1 MDLLEGPSA
10 YPLQTMKKVKAF
22 VLIMFLPT
30 TRKELDDQGIDRLDV
45 ILVTGDTYIDSPF
58 MGASLI
64 GRVLESQGFTVGIIA
79 QPDTDNGRDIS
90 RLGEP
95 RLFWGITG
103 GAVDSMVA
111 NYTASKK
118 RRKQDDYTPGGKNT
132 RRPDRAVIVYT
143 NLVRRFFK
151 PTVPIVLGGI
161 EASLRRIAHY
171 DFWSNKIRRSILFD
185 AKADY
190 LLFGM
195 AHAGIVELA
204 RVLANRLKTGK
215 RLKTDNRPA
224 KMSTETQD
232 PAAQIAGLGYIAK
245 TPKGIELPPYEAVVK
260 DKALYIKSFKIFYDN
275 TDPMYARPLSQA
287 HAGRFLILN
296 PPAPFSSTREMDKIH
311 DLNFQRDVHPYYR
324 ALGHVRAMDTI
335 RFSIPTHYGCYG
347 ECNFCAIT
355 VHQGRTVRWRSKESI
370 IAEAKKMTRDKD
382 FKGYIFDL
390 GGPTAN
396 MYGFECQKKLK
407 KGACTHRRCL
417 FPDPCPSLSPDHG
430 PQMALLKEISR
441 LAGVKKVFLNSGIRH
456 DLILTD
462 KHKGRAYLKQVIAA
476 HVSGQMKLAPEHCA
490 PGVLAL
496 MGKPGTETLLAFKH
510 QFDRI
515 SKTLNK
521 KQYLTY
527 YLIAAHP
534 GCSMREMNE
543 LKEFTRNEL
552 HITPEQVQI
561 FTPTPSTFSTLMYY
575 TGKDPFAFVP
585 IFVEKDPRTKERQ
598 KQVVTRKTDGRA
610 KALPRQ
616 NRHQGK
622 FPRPDKKNRRRKK

>member
-1 MDLLEGPSA
+1 
-10 YPLQTMKKVKAF
+10 
-22 VLIMFLPT
+22 MFLPT
-30 TRKELDDQGIDRLDV
+30 TRKELEDRGVERLDV

-58 MGASLI
+58 MGVSLI
-64 GRVLESQGFTVGIIA
+64 GRVLESKGFTVGIIA
-79 QPDTDNGRDIS
+79 QPDTDSDRDIS

-118 RRKQDDYTPGGKNT
+118 RRKQDDYTPGSQNN

-171 DFWSNKIRRSILFD
+171 DFWSNKIRRAILFD

-195 AHAGIVELA
+195 AHAGIVALA
-204 RVLANRLKTGK
+204 RALDDK
-215 RLKTDNRPA
+215 LKTDNRQVAMPE
-224 KMSTETQD
+224 ETQD
-232 PAAQIAGLGYIAK
+232 PVTQIRGLGYISK
-245 TPKGIELPPYEAVVK
+245 TPKGIALPSYEAVMR
-260 DKALYIKSFKIFYDN
+260 DKNLYLQSFKTFYDN
-275 TDPMYARPLSQA
+275 TDPMIAQPLSQA
-287 HAGRFLILN
+287 HGDRFLVLN
-296 PPAPFSSTREMDKIH
+296 PPAPFSSTQEMDEIH
-311 DLNFQRDVHPYYR
+311 DLNFQRDVHPYYG

-355 VHQGRTVRWRSKESI
+355 VHQGRTVRWRSKDSI
-370 IAEAKKMTRDKD
+370 IAEAKKMTRDKE

-396 MYGFECQKKLK
+396 MYGFECEKKLK
-407 KGACTHRRCL
+407 KGACSHRRCL
-417 FPDPCPSLSPDHG
+417 FPTPCPSLSPDHG

-441 LAGVKKVFLNSGIRH
+441 IAGVKKVFLNSGIRH
-456 DLILTD
+456 DLILMD
-462 KHKGRAYLKQVIAA
+462 EQKGQAYLKQVIDA
-476 HVSGQMKLAPEHCA
+476 HVSGQMKLAPEHCV
-490 PGVLAL
+490 PRVLAL
-496 MGKPGTETLLAFKH
+496 MGKPGVESLVAFKH
-510 QFDRI
+510 RFDSI
-515 SKTLNK
+515 CKMLKK

-534 GCSMREMNE
+534 GCSIREMNE
-543 LKEFTRNEL
+543 LKEFTRNQL

-575 TGKDPFAFVP
+575 TGIDPFAMVP
-585 IFVEKDPRTKERQ
+585 VFVEKDPQAKEKQ
-598 KQVVTRKTDGRA
+598 KQIVTPKTEHQI
-610 KALPRQ
+610 KAPYRE
-616 NRHQGK
+616 NRELSK
-622 FPRPDKKNRRRKK
+622 FSKQSKKSRSRKK

>member
-1 MDLLEGPSA
+1 
-10 YPLQTMKKVKAF
+10 
-22 VLIMFLPT
+22 MFLPT
-30 TRKELDDQGIDRLDV
+30 TRKELDDRGISQLDV
-45 ILVTGDTYIDSPF
+45 ILVTGDTYIDSAF
-58 MGASLI
+58 MGVSLI
-64 GRVLESQGFTVGIIA
+64 GRVLEAHGFTVGIIA
-79 QPDTDNGRDIS
+79 QPDTDSDRDIT

-118 RRKQDDYTPGGKNT
+118 RRKQDDYTPGGENT

-151 PTVPIVLGGI
+151 STAPIVLGGI

-195 AHAGIVELA
+195 AHAGVVELA
-204 RVLANRLKTGK
+204 RALDNKPKTAP
-215 RLKTDNRPA
+215 DDAEDPV
-224 KMSTETQD
+224 TQI
-232 PAAQIAGLGYIAK
+232 PGLGYIARA
-245 TPKGIELPPYEAVVK
+245 PKGIELPSYEDVLR
-260 DKALYIKSFKIFYDN
+260 DKNLYIQSFKTFYDN
-275 TDPMYARPLSQA
+275 TDPTLARPLSQA
-287 HAGRFLILN
+287 HADRFLVLN
-296 PPAPFSSTREMDKIH
+296 PPAPFSTTQEMDDIH
-311 DLNFQRDVHPYYR
+311 DLDFQRDVHPYYR
-324 ALGHVRAMDTI
+324 SLGHVRAMDTI

-370 IAEAKKMTRDKD
+370 IAEAEKMTRDRD

-396 MYGFECQKKLK
+396 MYGFECEKKLK
-407 KGACTHRRCL
+407 KGACSHRRCL
-417 FPDPCPSLSPDHG
+417 FPTPCPFLAPDHG
-430 PQMALLKEISR
+430 PQMDLLNEISR

-456 DLILTD
+456 DLILGD
-462 KHKGRAYLKQVIAA
+462 KQKGQAYLKQVISD
-476 HVSGQMKLAPEHCA
+476 HVSGQMKLAPEHCV

-496 MGKPGTETLLAFKH
+496 MGKPGMESLVEFKH
-510 QFDRI
+510 RFDNI
-515 SKTLNK
+515 CKTLNK

-534 GCSMREMNE
+534 GCTINEMNE
-543 LKEFTRNEL
+543 LKAFTRNEL

-575 TGKDPFAFVP
+575 TGIDPFAMVP
-585 IFVEKDPRTKERQ
+585 VFVEKDLRAKERQ
-598 KQVVTRKTDGRA
+598 KQVVTRPPDDRTKSA
-610 KALPRQ
+610 PRQ
-616 NRHQGK
+616 NQNQGRFSGK
-622 FPRPDKKNRRRKK
+622 GRKNRSRKK

>member
-1 MDLLEGPSA
+1 
-10 YPLQTMKKVKAF
+10 
-22 VLIMFLPT
+22 MFLPT
-30 TRKELDDQGIDRLDV
+30 TRKELDHRGIDQLDI

-58 MGASLI
+58 MGAGLV
-64 GRVLESQGFTVGIIA
+64 GRVLESKGFTVGIIA
-79 QPDTDNGRDIS
+79 QPVTENDRDIS

-118 RRKQDDYTPGGKNT
+118 RRKRDDYTPGGENT
-132 RRPDRAVIVYT
+132 RRPDRAVIIYT

-195 AHAGIVELA
+195 AHTSIVELA
-204 RVLANRLKTGK
+204 RALNNRKAATQEI
-215 RLKTDNRPA
+215 D
-224 KMSTETQD
+224 QD
-232 PAAQIAGLGYIAK
+232 PVTQIAGIGYIAK
-245 TPKGIELPPYEAVVK
+245 APKGIELPAYEAVVK
-260 DKALYIKSFKIFYDN
+260 DKNLYIQSFKTFYDN
-275 TDPMYARPLSQA
+275 TDPTTARALSQA
-287 HAGRFLILN
+287 HADRFLVLN
-296 PPAPFSSTREMDKIH
+296 PPAPYSSTQEMDEIH
-311 DLNFQRDVHPYYR
+311 DLDFQRDVHPYYK
-324 ALGHVRAMDTI
+324 AQGHVRAMDTI

-355 VHQGRTVRWRSKESI
+355 VHQGRTVRWRSKKSI
-370 IAEAKKMTRDKD
+370 VAEAKKMTRDKD

-396 MYGFECQKKLK
+396 MYGFECEKKLK

-417 FPDPCPSLSPDHG
+417 FPAPCPALSPDHG
-430 PQMALLKEISR
+430 PQMDLLKEISR

-456 DLILTD
+456 DLILMD
-462 KHKGRAYLKQVIAA
+462 KQKGQAYLKQVVSD
-476 HVSGQMKLAPEHCA
+476 HVSGQMKLAPEHCV
-490 PGVLAL
+490 PSVLAL
-496 MGKPGTETLLAFKH
+496 MGKPGTDSLVEFKH
-510 QFDRI
+510 RFDRI
-515 SKTLNK
+515 CRTLNK

-534 GCSMREMNE
+534 GCTMREMNE
-543 LKEFTRNEL
+543 LKAFTQNEL

-561 FTPTPSTFSTLMYY
+561 FTPTPSTFSTLMYC
-575 TGKDPFAFVP
+575 TGMDPFAMIP
-585 IFVEKDPRTKERQ
+585 MFVEKNPRAKEKQ
-598 KQVVTRKTDGRA
+598 KQIVTRKADRRPQA
-610 KALPRQ
+610 PLRQ
-616 NRHQGK
+616 NRNQSKFSGK
-622 FPRPDKKNRRRKK
+622 GPKNRRRR

>member
-1 MDLLEGPSA
+1 
-10 YPLQTMKKVKAF
+10 
-22 VLIMFLPT
+22 MFLPT
-30 TRKELDDQGIDRLDV
+30 TRKELDDRGIDRLDV

-58 MGASLI
+58 MGAGLI
-64 GRVLESQGFTVGIIA
+64 GRVLESKGFTVGIIA
-79 QPDTDNGRDIS
+79 QPDTESDRDIS

-118 RRKQDDYTPGGKNT
+118 RRKRDDYTPGGENT

-171 DFWSNKIRRSILFD
+171 DFWSNKIRRAILFD

-195 AHAGIVELA
+195 AHNSIVALA
-204 RVLANRLKTGK
+204 RALKNK
-215 RLKTDNRPA
+215 QKTDNRQKTDPPR
-224 KMSTETQD
+224 QD
-232 PAAQIAGLGYIAK
+232 PVTQIPGLGYIAK
-245 TPKGIELPPYEAVVK
+245 TPKGIKLPAYEAVIK
-260 DKALYIKSFKIFYDN
+260 DKNLYIQSFKTFYDN
-275 TDPMYARPLSQA
+275 TDPKLAQPLSQA
-287 HAGRFLILN
+287 HADRFLVLN
-296 PPAPFSSTREMDKIH
+296 PPAPFSSTQEMDEIH
-311 DLNFQRDVHPYYR
+311 DLDFQRDVHPYYR
-324 ALGHVRAMDTI
+324 AQGHVRAMETI

-355 VHQGRTVRWRSKESI
+355 VHQGRTVRWRSKNSI

-396 MYGFECQKKLK
+396 MYGFECEKKLK
-407 KGACTHRRCL
+407 KGACAHRRCL
-417 FPDPCPSLSPDHG
+417 FPAPCPSLSPDHG
-430 PQMALLKEISR
+430 PQMDLLKELSR

-456 DLILTD
+456 DLILMD
-462 KHKGRAYLKQVIAA
+462 RQKGQAYLKQVAA
-476 HVSGQMKLAPEHCA
+476 DHVSGQMKLAPEHCA

-496 MGKPGTETLLAFKH
+496 MGKPGMDSLIAFK
-510 QFDRI
+510 QRFDRI
-515 SKTLNK
+515 CKTLNK

-534 GCSMREMNE
+534 GCTIREMNA
-543 LKEFTRNEL
+543 LKDFTRNEL

-575 TGKDPFAFVP
+575 TGMDPFAMVP
-585 IFVEKDPRTKERQ
+585 VSVEKDPRAKEKQ
-598 KQVVTRKTDGRA
+598 KQIVTRKA
-610 KALPRQ
+610 KPRPQNQPRQKRNQGKLPRQ
-616 NRHQGK
+616 RKTHT
-622 FPRPDKKNRRRKK
+622 RRKK